1 MTISSLLPE
10 ANGWGEKR
18 LMGWGDRD
26 ANRHVSASND
36 KPWGEKR
43 LTAMLV
49 LQVTNTGVRRG

>member
-18 LMGWGDRD
+18 LMRWGD
-26 ANRHVSASND
+26 
-36 KPWGEKR
+36 KR

-49 LQVTNTGVRRG
+49 LQMTNPGVRRG